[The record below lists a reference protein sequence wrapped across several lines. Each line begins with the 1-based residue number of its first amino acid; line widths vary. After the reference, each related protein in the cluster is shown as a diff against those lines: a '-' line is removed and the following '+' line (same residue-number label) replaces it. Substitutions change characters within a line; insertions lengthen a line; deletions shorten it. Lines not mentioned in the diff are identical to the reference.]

1 MIHFDE
7 IKDKVILYLKTL
19 KNDGG
24 ETDTFYVIRDV
35 YGKISI
41 YIIGKMEQESLKSNL
56 GEIVI
61 IGPASL

>member
-35 YGKISI
+35 YGKFP
-41 YIIGKMEQESLKSNL
+41 YIL
-56 GEIVI
+56 
-61 IGPASL
+61 

>member
-56 GEIVI
+56 GEIV
-61 IGPASL
+61 GER